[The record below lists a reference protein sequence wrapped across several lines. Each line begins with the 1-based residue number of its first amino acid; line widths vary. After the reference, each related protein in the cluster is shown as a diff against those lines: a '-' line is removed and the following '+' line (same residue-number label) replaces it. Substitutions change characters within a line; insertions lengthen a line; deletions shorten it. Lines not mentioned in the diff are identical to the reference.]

1 MLRLYLYARVRI
13 LCTYCTR
20 DRGCGKHP
28 AFPAPSI
35 GAEDIAQLGRI
46 APRGRDGVF
55 GHRHCEP
62 PGRANA
68 RPMTGSAKQSI
79 SPRKERIDC
88 FVAALLA
95 MTAQL
100 FEIRIAIQQRRRPG
114 LEPG

>member
-20 DRGCGKHP
+20 DRGCSKHP

-46 APRGRDGVF
+46 APRGRDGVC

-68 RPMTGSAKQSI
+68 RPMTGSAKQSMGGKG
-79 SPRKERIDC
+79 SMDC
-88 FVAALLA
+88 FVASLLA
-95 MTAQL
+95 MTEVVTLLTFRKRQPHP
-100 FEIRIAIQQRRRPG
+100 ERG
-114 LEPG
+114 KT